1 MNVKPLILTVTS
13 NNRNLELLN
22 QFLSKEGYQAIGAS
36 DLQEFISAMN
46 QPIKINLGLID
57 ITGFDSSIWNCCEQ
71 LKNQQIP
78 FLIIS
83 PRQNAVIQNQ
93 SFVCGASNLLIK
105 PLVIK
110 QLFNLIKSLIE
121 DLD

>member
-1 MNVKPLILTVTS
+1 
-13 NNRNLELLN
+13 
-22 QFLSKEGYQAIGAS
+22 
-36 DLQEFISAMN
+36 MN
-46 QPIKINLGLID
+46 QPIQIHLGLID
-57 ITGFDSSIWNCCEQ
+57 ITGFDNSIWNYCEQ

-83 PRQNAVIQNQ
+83 PRQSAEIQNQ

-110 QLFNLIKSLIE
+110 QLFSLIKSLLG
-121 DLD
+121 DLE